1 MFKTS
6 HFEQT
11 HGMPSS
17 FHQRVSSVF
26 WPRFSRYASIPGTLQ
41 LICCFF
47 FVCFIFDLTY
57 LRAFLEAIPVD
68 SKFRVDEPIFFR
80 STARQRGIEHGN
92 SKEYTTSKDPDSAV
106 IAAIQ
111 TKMGFSTD
119 Q

>member
-1 MFKTS
+1 MAQILQICLDTWD
-6 HFEQT
+6 T
-11 HGMPSS
+11 AVDLLDS
-17 FHQRVSSVF
+17 FLC
-26 WPRFSRYASIPGTLQ
+26 SIS
-41 LICCFF
+41 
-47 FVCFIFDLTY
+47 DLTY